1 MSEDGDG
8 TEDSSPGFGPADQAL
23 DAAFD
28 EAEIGA
34 AYGVRQ
40 VVERNPEALLQEP
53 GQTTN
58 SFDSIDRSELRE
70 HYGIIRTFFKRRAGS
85 YQSLQRQLTQAWL
98 GETYDRYL
106 TRTVRR
112 MGKMFAAVAVLCV
125 GLAVTLVVG
134 ARVGEISGLSELAAI
149 PLSDVA
155 AATALISVGAGII
168 SAGLYW
174 SWYRVYRLRTR
185 IAQRRREI
193 NYNLPFAVTFMY
205 ALARAGVSFDQILN
219 RLGESQETYGAI
231 SQEYDRVVRDMEMF
245 GNNLYIGMNNLRA
258 VTPSDELKRL
268 TDDLMT
274 VLETGGS
281 LTDFLRDEVDMQ
293 LQAATDEQETFIEQL
308 ELLSEVFI
316 VGFVAAPL
324 FVLVVLIVISFLG
337 GNTVPVISL
346 LVYVAIPLA
355 LAGFVVLVDALS
367 QPFRATA
374 AKFTAPERFPLNTG
388 PDPPEWGQQYEQDK
402 RLTGIRKRIIARLR
416 QAQQS
421 PGQALVF
428 SVPIA
433 LAVPLAGIWLGEFPS
448 TLSALLASPVSGTIA
463 LAVAPLA
470 IATTPVILVYEY
482 RSRREESFKQRFPVL
497 LELLAASNR
506 RGLSLTK
513 GLDIVTESAEGRVAT
528 ELQRLRNDIRWNADT
543 AAAFEAFGERIK
555 IPELGRTMKLIAE
568 GSRATS
574 DLHPVLAVAAT
585 DTTERIRLQQQRKQ
599 TLQTYLVIVI
609 IGFLVYLLVVLMLSA
624 NFLEPIEVLK
634 AAEGEGTTGPISLAS
649 IPVDRLRLVLFHS
662 ALIQGFASGVL
673 AGKLAEDSL
682 YSGLKYG
689 LGLVLIAATAFTVV

>member
-1 MSEDGDG
+1 MSEDRDG
-8 TEDSSPGFGPADQAL
+8 TEDRTFGIGPGDDTL
-23 DAAFD
+23 DTAFD

-34 AYGVRQ
+34 AYGVRRIS
-40 VVERNPEALLQEP
+40 ERNPEAVLQEP
-53 GQTTN
+53 SQTTN
-58 SFDSIDRSELRE
+58 TFERIGRSELRE
-70 HYGIIRTFFKRRAGS
+70 HYGIVRTFFKRRARS
-85 YQSLQRQLTQAWL
+85 YQTFQRQLTQAWL
-98 GETYDRYL
+98 AETYDRYL
-106 TRTVRR
+106 TRTIRR
-112 MGKMFAAVAVLCV
+112 MVAVFVAVAVLCV
-125 GLAVTLVVG
+125 CLTVGLVGG
-134 ARVGEISGLSELAAI
+134 ARAGYI
-149 PLSDVA
+149 PALRAWATVPLGSVA
-155 AATALISVGAGII
+155 TATALTSVSAGVV

-174 SWYRVYRLRTR
+174 AWYRVYRLRTR
-185 IAQRRREI
+185 VTQRRREI
-193 NYNLPFAVTFMY
+193 DYNLPFAVTFMY
-205 ALARAGVSFDQILN
+205 ALSRAGVSFEQILT
-219 RLGESQETYGAI
+219 RLADSQSTYGAI

-245 GNNLYIGMNNLRA
+245 GNNLYIGMDNLRA
-258 VTPSDELKRL
+258 VTPSEELKRL

-274 VLETGGS
+274 VLETGGDLS
-281 LTDFLRDEVDMQ
+281 EFLRDEVDMQ
-293 LQAATDEQETFIEQL
+293 LQAATEKQETFIEQL

-367 QPFRATA
+367 QPFRATPV
-374 AKFTAPERFPLNTG
+374 KFTGGNSFPTTTG
-388 PDPPEWGQQYEQDK
+388 PDAPEWGEQYEQDK
-402 RLTGIRKRIIARLR
+402 RLTGIRKRLAARLR
-416 QAQQS
+416 QAQRR
-421 PGQALVF
+421 PGQAFVF

-433 LAVPLAGIWLGEFPS
+433 LTVPITGLWLGEFPG

-463 LAVAPLA
+463 LAVIPLA

-482 RSRREESFKQRFPVL
+482 RARQEATFKRRFPVL

-513 GLDIVTESAEGRVAT
+513 GLDIVTDSAEGRVAT
-528 ELQRLRNDIRWNADT
+528 ELRRLRNDIRWNADT
-543 AAAFEAFGERIK
+543 ASAFEAFGERIR

-574 DLHPVLAVAAT
+574 DLHPVLAVAAL

-599 TLQTYLVIVI
+599 TLQTYLAIVI
-609 IGFLVYLLVVLMLSA
+609 IGFLVYLLVVLMLAA
-624 NFLEPIEVLK
+624 NFLEPIEVLR
-634 AAEGEGTTGPISLAS
+634 AAETSETAGPISLAS
-649 IPVDRLRLVLFHS
+649 IPVERLRLVLFHS

-689 LGLVLIAATAFTVV
+689 LGLVLIAAAAFTVV